1 MRAMKSEG
9 WKQSSA
15 FGGQN
20 WAPEVADSSHEHA
33 HQHINGCRGIRSLN
47 WIPKDLVT
55 SRGEYEVY
63 DGENIFGH
71 MAVCGTS
78 HPYQLYS
85 WLDFNPNIVTALNTD
100 MKD

>member
-20 WAPEVADSSHEHA
+20 WAPEDSSHEHA

>member
-1 MRAMKSEG
+1 MEAEFCIRRTKLGSRRCCLIYI
-9 WKQSSA
+9 S
-15 FGGQN
+15 
-20 WAPEVADSSHEHA
+20 VADSSHEHA